1 VVIYALWRGLLYFT
15 RYFTASVYPQIPGT
29 GRTAKKSKRSS
40 FSIHSNILEQSP
52 EGHTSHP
59 VRSARSSLRSLF
71 CGQKT
76 THTPASQA
84 GSTEDGSTARWS
96 WARWAA
102 CAASYCSIVSYCIPW
117 ALLAWHAASSGC
129 WLVDAG
135 RSSEGTSQ
143 P

>member
-1 VVIYALWRGLLYFT
+1 MVIYALWRGLLYFT

-76 THTPASQA
+76 THTPAKPDRLRIDGTLVVGCLA
-84 GSTEDGSTARWS
+84 GQRRTVVSYRTVYPGPCSPGMLLAFEWLLAGR
-96 WARWAA
+96 RWA
-102 CAASYCSIVSYCIPW
+102 
-117 ALLAWHAASSGC
+117 LK
-129 WLVDAG
+129 
-135 RSSEGTSQ
+135 RTEGTSQ